1 MDYRD
6 FNIDI
11 RSSKTTGEVQ
21 CTCPQ
26 CSHTRK
32 KKTDKCLSVNLDKGT
47 WFCHHCGWKGA
58 LINTIEKI
66 EYIKPEWK
74 NKTSLSEK
82 VVKYFEEQRKINQ
95 ETLLSLRVTDGLEF
109 MPQLS
114 KEVDTI
120 QFNYFRDNE
129 LVNIKYRGPQ
139 KAF

>member
-66 EYIKPEWK
+66 E
-74 NKTSLSEK
+74 
-82 VVKYFEEQRKINQ
+82 
-95 ETLLSLRVTDGLEF
+95 
-109 MPQLS
+109 
-114 KEVDTI
+114 
-120 QFNYFRDNE
+120 
-129 LVNIKYRGPQ
+129 
-139 KAF
+139 

>member
-1 MDYRD
+1 M
-6 FNIDI
+6 
-11 RSSKTTGEVQ
+11 
-21 CTCPQ
+21 
-26 CSHTRK
+26 
-32 KKTDKCLSVNLDKGT
+32 
-47 WFCHHCGWKGA
+47 
-58 LINTIEKI
+58 INTIEKI